1 MTSSNIM
8 DYSFEGLYRSPVSL
22 HMLDLSVED
31 EAVYFES
38 VLFKSEIYDDN
49 P

>member
-22 HMLDLSVED
+22 HVLDLSVED

-38 VLFKSEIYDDN
+38 ILVKSKIYYDN